1 MNEQKIELLSVQD
14 VCRMLGCSRR
24 TVYRLKDSGQMPPSI
39 KIGGMVRWRPD
50 EIQSWINDG
59 CPETRARNPRHNKKV
74 KR

>member
-50 EIQSWINDG
+50 EIENWISAG
-59 CPETRARNPRHNKKV
+59 CPDLRGRNPRRN
-74 KR
+74 